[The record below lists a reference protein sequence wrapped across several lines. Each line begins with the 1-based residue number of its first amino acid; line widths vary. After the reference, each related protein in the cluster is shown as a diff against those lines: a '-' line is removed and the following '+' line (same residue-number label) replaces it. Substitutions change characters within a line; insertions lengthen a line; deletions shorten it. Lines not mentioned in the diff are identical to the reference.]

1 MEPIN
6 IKSISTGMRR
16 TLPISSTVEP
26 TVKAT
31 KNTELRAEFVSPKG
45 SIDAKSGVYVVQFR
59 NSSTGN
65 VNFQYPNKK
74 VVAEYS
80 RADKLVS
87 SPEVTNQGSSSETVA
102 SNIEQATVKGPSPA
116 PAVPSVEPTTS
127 SVGTVAT
134 PLGTTDNV

>member
-6 IKSISTGMRR
+6 TNNNSQVIRHQ
-16 TLPISSTVEP
+16 PPQSSSVEP
-26 TVKAT
+26 IVKAT
-31 KNTELRAEFVSPKG
+31 DNTSTRPEFVSPKG

-80 RADKLVS
+80 RTDKLT
-87 SPEVTNQGSSSETVA
+87 PTPAPAPSSEGRSVASSGGTEVASSAPAPVATATVA
-102 SNIEQATVKGPSPA
+102 SSSA
-116 PAVPSVEPTTS
+116 P
-127 SVGTVAT
+127 VA
-134 PLGTTDNV
+134 PLGTTQND

>member
-6 IKSISTGMRR
+6 TINNNNVIRYKPSSSIAT
-16 TLPISSTVEP
+16 TPTVETSNNKGSRP
-26 TVKAT
+26 
-31 KNTELRAEFVSPKG
+31 EFVSPKG

-65 VNFQYPNKK
+65 VDFQYPNKK

-80 RADKLVS
+80 RADNLVPAPEVKSQDTSSAKTSGEAAPVEVVS
-87 SPEVTNQGSSSETVA
+87 SSTTPSS
-102 SNIEQATVKGPSPA
+102 KG
-116 PAVPSVEPTTS
+116 SVE
-127 SVGTVAT
+127 VA

>member
-6 IKSISTGMRR
+6 TINNNNVIRYKPPSSIATA
-16 TLPISSTVEP
+16 PTVESSNNRGSRP
-26 TVKAT
+26 
-31 KNTELRAEFVSPKG
+31 EFVSPKG

-80 RADKLVS
+80 RADNLV
-87 SPEVTNQGSSSETVA
+87 PTLEVKSQVTSAESRGDT
-102 SNIEQATVKGPSPA
+102 A
-116 PAVPSVEPTTS
+116 PVE
-127 SVGTVAT
+127 VAT
-134 PLGTTDNV
+134 PSSEGSVEVAPLGTIDNA